1 MKYIINTRNDLE
13 HIAGTEEY
21 FQFLKSLYGSRIKK
35 MDVAEYPENY
45 NRSLAPEDEGY
56 VASQIVEVVNL
67 KEIERFGFTVEELE
81 VLLDGK
87 ME

>member
-13 HIAGTEEY
+13 HIAGTPEY
-21 FQFLKSLYGSRIKK
+21 FEFLRNLYGSRVKK
-35 MDVAEYPENY
+35 SDVAEYPENY
-45 NRSLAPEDEGY
+45 NRGLAPEDEGY
-56 VASQIVEVVNL
+56 VAPQIIETVNL
-67 KEIERFGFTVEELE
+67 REIERFGFTVEELE